1 MFDPDSLIVGL
12 EIGTSKV
19 CAAVGEVN
27 ATGALNIIGL
37 GQARSRGVRKG
48 EIADAPVADED
59 VRNAIV
65 DAEQMADVEI
75 RSVYLGVSGGHIR
88 GFNNRGV
95 HPVVSADREITDEDV
110 QDVIKNAKAINL
122 PAQNHVL
129 HAIRQH
135 FHVDGQSGIVNPVGM
150 LGARVEVD
158 VHVVHGNFNRLQNPI
173 RVVKGLQLEVEAVVF
188 NGLAASLALL
198 TSEQKELGALV
209 IDLGGGTTNYSVYA
223 DGIIKHTGVLA
234 VGGDHVSNDLA
245 YGLKV
250 PLGRAEQLKIDHG
263 AAQLDD
269 SVKGQTI
276 TLSNEVGLPLK
287 TINLEHLHRV
297 MSLRLEETFRLIETD
312 IARAGL
318 LDYLRAGVFL
328 CGGGA
333 RTPKILGLAET
344 VFQMP
349 ASLARASSISGIK
362 SALDQPEFATAIGL
376 VKFGSFQQK
385 KAPALLVT
393 DSRRPFPNSSR
404 ASSED
409 RRFDRKDSLTTRRD
423 KCGSRWPRPDRR
435 CRPSLGESPAAL
447 RRYGRSCSRTGS
459 PHRRKG
465 FAPGNTPRQRPRPL
479 PDKTLEEAGCGP
491 RRPPW
496 DP

>member
-1 MFDPDSLIVGL
+1 MFDPGSLIVGL

-19 CAAVGEVN
+19 CAVVGEVN
-27 ATGALNIIGL
+27 STGALNLIGV

-48 EIADAPVADED
+48 EIADAPLVEED

-65 DAEQMADVEI
+65 EAEQMADVEI
-75 RSVYLGVSGGHIR
+75 RSVYLGVTGSHIR

-95 HPVVSADREITDEDV
+95 HPVVSADREITEEDV

-135 FHVDGQSGIVNPVGM
+135 FTVDGQDGIVNPTGM

-173 RVVKGLQLEVEAVVF
+173 RTVKGLQLEVEAIVF
-188 NGLAASLALL
+188 NGLASSLALL
-198 TSEQKELGALV
+198 TTEQKEMGALV
-209 IDLGGGTTNYSVYA
+209 IDIGGGTTNFAVYA

-250 PLGRAEQLKIDHG
+250 PLGRAEQLKIERG
-263 AAQLDD
+263 SATADD
-269 SVKGQTI
+269 NIKGQSFSI
-276 TLSNEVGLPLK
+276 SSELGLPEK
-287 TINLEHLHRV
+287 SINLEHLRRI
-297 MSLRLEETFRLIETD
+297 MTLRLEEIFQLIEQD
-312 IARAGL
+312 IAQSGL
-318 LDYLRAGVFL
+318 LDYLRAGVFI

-333 RTPKILGLAET
+333 RIPDILKLAER
-344 VFQMP
+344 VFQLP
-349 ASLARASSISGIK
+349 ASLGKANSISGIK

-385 KAPALLVT
+385 K
-393 DSRRPFPNSSR
+393 R
-404 ASSED
+404 
-409 RRFDRKDSLTTRRD
+409 
-423 KCGSRWPRPDRR
+423 
-435 CRPSLGESPAAL
+435 
-447 RRYGRSCSRTGS
+447 RTGITEGI
-459 PHRRKG
+459 RQTFTDIFNRKS
-465 FAPGNTPRQRPRPL
+465 
-479 PDKTLEEAGCGP
+479 
-491 RRPPW
+491 
-496 DP
+496 